1 MSKATKRPTPNKL
14 SKTGKKAGIELTE
27 SQLSRAS
34 GGVTSP
40 TGPIQRPKIKVES

>member
-27 SQLSRAS
+27 SQLSQAS
-34 GGVTSP
+34 GGILKAP
-40 TGPIQRPKIKVES
+40 LKIDYKY